1 MSEPSSPAQISPGLS
16 LCCSQSRRE
25 QLSYLSTFVPAAI
38 YLGITSSFYCVL
50 LCYTCCMCSLG
61 VSVCT
66 YVLTGT
72 LHPPIC
78 FDPACYARWH
88 MSWVC
93 ALCNLCILLTR
104 DLTPPPSHWLHGYRD
119 MLGVINQPNAKQ
131 MWKLMCLYNLNEL
144 YFVTFLEKQILQ
156 IKYLGEICVTTII
169 FICVPLSMFS
179 IILSTSTS
187 I

>member
-1 MSEPSSPAQISPGLS
+1 MLHM
-16 LCCSQSRRE
+16 LH
-25 QLSYLSTFVPAAI
+25 
-38 YLGITSSFYCVL
+38 
-50 LCYTCCMCSLG
+50 
-61 VSVCT
+61 
-66 YVLTGT
+66 VLTGS

-104 DLTPPPSHWLHGYRD
+104 DLTPLPSHWLHGYRD

-169 FICVPLSMFS
+169 FICVPLSMCS

-187 I
+187 TVEFISSLIFWYKNLYFEIFFIAHFSMHYQLQLHYRI

>member
-1 MSEPSSPAQISPGLS
+1 
-16 LCCSQSRRE
+16 
-25 QLSYLSTFVPAAI
+25 
-38 YLGITSSFYCVL
+38 
-50 LCYTCCMCSLG
+50 
-61 VSVCT
+61 
-66 YVLTGT
+66 
-72 LHPPIC
+72 
-78 FDPACYARWH
+78 

-104 DLTPPPSHWLHGYRD
+104 ELDTPATTLAKWIQYRD

-156 IKYLGEICVTTII
+156 IKYLEEICVTTII

-187 I
+187 IYSWVPWYFGLNFFYVLYWDIFHNSLFNALSTTIALPNMTNDKELPEYYDLKVCWHVIL